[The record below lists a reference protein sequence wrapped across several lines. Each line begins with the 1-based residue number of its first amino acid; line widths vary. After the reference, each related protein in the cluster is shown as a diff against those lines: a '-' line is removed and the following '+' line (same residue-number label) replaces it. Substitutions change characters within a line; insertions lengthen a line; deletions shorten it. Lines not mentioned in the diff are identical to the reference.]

1 MRCTTPTAGVTDRRD
16 SPWRRAARAARVRV
30 NEGPMRR
37 APVGPFCVEAL
48 AIASPL
54 HRSLAAPLASSVA
67 AQLAIA
73 LALGLA
79 LMLAGCG
86 ARPRPP
92 LVTTGEQSGYVR
104 TGRYDEAVRLCHDF
118 ARAYRG
124 VHCVEIGRSS
134 EDRPIVAL
142 RIARRPGLPVIYVE
156 AGIHAGEIEGKDAG
170 FAFLRDLLD
179 GKVAPGALDRAAI
192 VFVPVINPDG
202 HERFG
207 PNHRVNQR
215 GPEEMGFRV
224 NGARLNLNRDWAKAD
239 TPEIAA
245 ALAVLRRDD
254 PVLLVDL
261 HTTDGAKFQH
271 DISVTIAPVA
281 PRPGGLERTAAALSA
296 SMMKR
301 LTELGHLPVPFYP
314 SFRTDD
320 DPTSGFASG
329 EAPPRFSSAYM
340 AARGR
345 LGMLVET
352 HSWRT
357 YRERAE
363 STYHALQAVL
373 EAVARGEAA
382 AWRAAVDA
390 EARADAA
397 LGGTEPAIVWR
408 PTAKSRE
415 IEFRGYAYE
424 KRPSEIS
431 GGAWIVYDERTPQ
444 IWKVPLFDELEP
456 AVRVAAPRAG
466 YIVDGGFAPTVARV
480 LALHGVR
487 FEALPGQ
494 PRLAVEAFRATKVAY
509 QPPFEG
515 RTRAAIEGAWASE
528 TRTLERGAIFVPIAQ
543 PLAPLALHL
552 LDPALPDSLAQWG
565 FFNAAFERKEYM
577 EAYVAEAAARELLA
591 KDPSLRA
598 KFDAD
603 VAADPELARS
613 PARRLDWFY
622 RRHPGWDERVDLL
635 PVYRVAAD
643 PRQSTR

>member
-1 MRCTTPTAGVTDRRD
+1 MRH
-16 SPWRRAARAARVRV
+16 
-30 NEGPMRR
+30 
-37 APVGPFCVEAL
+37 APVGLCFVEAL
-48 AIASPL
+48 AL
-54 HRSLAAPLASSVA
+54 CLAS
-67 AQLAIA
+67 A
-73 LALGLA
+73 LAP
-79 LMLAGCG
+79 AGC
-86 ARPRPP
+86 ASAPRPP
-92 LVTTGEQSGYVR
+92 LVTTGERSGYVR
-104 TGRYDEAVRLCHDF
+104 TGRYDEAVHLCHDF

-179 GKVAPGALDRAAI
+179 GKVAAGALDRAAI

-215 GPEEMGFRV
+215 GPEEMGFRT
-224 NGARLNLNRDWAKAD
+224 NGARLNLNRDWVKVD
-239 TPEIAA
+239 TPEVAA
-245 ALAVLRRDD
+245 ALAVIRRDD
-254 PVLLVDL
+254 PVLFVDL

-281 PRPGGLERTAAALSA
+281 PRAGGLERTAAALSA
-296 SMMKR
+296 AMMKR

-320 DPTSGFASG
+320 DPASGFASG
-329 EAPPRFSSAYM
+329 EAPPRFSSSYM

-357 YRERAE
+357 YRERAQ

-373 EAVARGEAA
+373 EAAARGEAA
-382 AWRAAVDA
+382 AWRAAADA
-390 EARADAA
+390 ESRADAA
-397 LGGTEPAIVWR
+397 LGGTEPAILWK
-408 PTAKSRE
+408 PGPKSRE

-424 KRPSEIS
+424 TRQSELS
-431 GGAWIVYDERTPQ
+431 GGTWISYDERTPQ

-456 AVRVAAPRAG
+456 ALRVAAPRAG
-466 YIVDGGFAPTVARV
+466 YIVDGGFAPLVAKV
-480 LALHGVR
+480 LAHHGIA

-494 PRLAVEAFRATKVAY
+494 PRLAVEAFRAAKATF

-515 RTRAAIEGAWASE
+515 RTRAAIEGAWTSE

-543 PLAPLALHL
+543 PLARLAMHV

-565 FFNAAFERKEYM
+565 HFNAVFERKEYM
-577 EAYVAEAAARELLA
+577 ESYVAEEAAREMLA

-598 KFDAD
+598 RFDAD

-622 RRHPGWDERVDLL
+622 RRHPAWDERENLL
-635 PVYRVAAD
+635 PVYRVGAD
-643 PRQSTR
+643 PRPAPVRGSGRR